1 MHAVAERADTNTTAH
16 SSPFDSFGVS
26 LLSAHSVPRPLNI
39 TPDQFS
45 VFPTVSAVLF
55 VSSSSIAH
63 QHAPAC
69 RARDLHV
76 EFLSVCSVPVFLC
89 RFDCTYRHSSFYRAT
104 LCVSAVFAVAH
115 STPLHTVRLPRW
127 WIVSRWLKKS
137 SNFLFRLV
145 AHHSIFLTPAPI
157 PNSEGNPLSG
167 GAKYTGVRK
176 SCYFRLKSPFISVT
190 VRDI

>member
-1 MHAVAERADTNTTAH
+1 MCQIHLRRGFRPWFHWWAH
-16 SSPFDSFGVS
+16 STLPDYACSRWGSRYQYHCSYSSPFDSFGVS

-55 VSSSSIAH
+55 VSSFSIAH

-137 SNFLFRLV
+137 SNFLFCLV
-145 AHHSIFLTPAPI
+145 AHHSIFFDPSADTQ
-157 PNSEGNPLSG
+157 
-167 GAKYTGVRK
+167 
-176 SCYFRLKSPFISVT
+176 FRG
-190 VRDI
+190 